1 VPPIKGDALLE
12 YYYNTLSDAMMST
25 TPATGA
31 DGQSRAIGFGFESL
45 KEAFNICKIKAIL
58 PLLHQCA
65 FYTDP
70 EPMAMQ
76 QLKGAYANEEEF
88 ERAKKTAMD
97 TAMDTAENAL
107 KEVMEILTNE
117 KK

>member
-1 VPPIKGDALLE
+1 
-12 YYYNTLSDAMMST
+12 
-25 TPATGA
+25 
-31 DGQSRAIGFGFESL
+31 
-45 KEAFNICKIKAIL
+45 
-58 PLLHQCA
+58 
-65 FYTDP
+65 
-70 EPMAMQ
+70 MAMQ

-97 TAMDTAENAL
+97 TTENAL